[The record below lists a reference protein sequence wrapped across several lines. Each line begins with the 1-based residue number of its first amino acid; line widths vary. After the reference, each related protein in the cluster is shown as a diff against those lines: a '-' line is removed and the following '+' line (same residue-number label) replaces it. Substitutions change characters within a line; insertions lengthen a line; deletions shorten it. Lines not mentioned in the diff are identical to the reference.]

1 MRANRLQLGI
11 LAFLVLCQ
19 SSGMVSLN
27 RGGAVLGA
35 TEPAKAA
42 ELDPQ
47 LTLFKGALLDK
58 GSSDQ
63 MRVNAAAVMLL
74 SENPLAREILLD
86 ALKQTENGAVRD
98 AVCKALIQAGM
109 ERGTIG
115 HVDDFIT
122 PLLGVMAADS
132 STTAKLAAEATLI
145 FSYERISEQLD
156 MLINDDSVP
165 LKAKLIAV
173 YALEL
178 YPDVRAAAALLT
190 LVDNPQQELADEA
203 RRALL
208 ALGISSGE
216 DAAARK
222 GMIKQLKAEDPTAFL
237 QRRLIRKESLIR
249 SAKAELTLWQNR
261 YLTALG
267 EVYAAIADDTEKAKF
282 LAGRLGGS
290 ETVVRLWTLER
301 IRQDRVGTRPNP
313 KLPSEVGAVLVG
325 LISDNDRNV
334 RLKTA
339 GVLPFMTEVDSA
351 QQLLTQLGNEQ
362 DGEVRTELFSA
373 LSRACYI
380 AFLPNSKVKIAPEIR
395 KQTLAWAV
403 TYLSDDAAEKVRKG
417 AEALRMLLEQDG
429 LTDSEADE
437 YFGLLNKKYLA
448 LKKDSDGL
456 LRGELLS
463 AMASLCGPQSV
474 HRDLSSKRF
483 GPLFETAL
491 SDKTDSVRESSVD
504 GLAYID
510 KTAALKRLR
519 KEFVNDASM
528 ILRKKLI
535 NLAAEVGGKE
545 DLPWL
550 AGKIGANSESELAW
564 QAMLKIFNGAD
575 TDVLSA
581 WVENLV
587 AETGGVRASDGQKI
601 TFLEVAERKA
611 VAENKPQML
620 QEVRESLADL
630 YKKTG
635 QFELAADYLDRLYA
649 TAATA
654 KAKRAILPD
663 LMYVYLR
670 IPEVDSA
677 SRLVERC
684 LLERDLDPND
694 AILRSV
700 DDYFVELPGGA
711 DPNGLLD
718 AFGKIQVPRVRPLW
732 QNRLREWMIRF
743 RKAKTSG
750 KLEPDGT

>member
-1 MRANRLQLGI
+1 
-11 LAFLVLCQ
+11 
-19 SSGMVSLN
+19 MVSAD
-27 RGGAVLGA
+27 RGGVGVGA
-35 TEPAKAA
+35 AESVKTA

-63 MRVNAAAVMLL
+63 IRINAAAVLLL
-74 SENPLAREILLD
+74 SDNPLAREILLG
-86 ALKQTENGAVRD
+86 ALKQAENVAVWD

-115 HVDDFIT
+115 RADDFIE
-122 PLLGVMAADS
+122 PLLGVMAAES

-145 FSYERISEQLD
+145 FPYERISEQLD
-156 MLINDDSVP
+156 KIINDDSVP
-165 LKAKLIAV
+165 LKAKLIV
-173 YALEL
+173 IYALEL
-178 YPDVRAAAALLT
+178 HPDVGAAVALLR
-190 LVDNPQQELADEA
+190 LVDNPQQELADDA
-203 RRALL
+203 KRALL
-208 ALGISSGE
+208 AIGISAGE

-222 GMIKQLKAEDPTAFL
+222 AIIKQLKAGDPTAFL

-249 SAKAELTLWQNR
+249 SAKAELALWQNR

-282 LAGRLGGS
+282 LAGHLSGS
-290 ETVVRLWTLER
+290 ETVVRLWALER

-313 KLPSEVGAVLVG
+313 KLPSEVGAVLVA
-325 LISDNDRNV
+325 LISDSDRNV

-339 GVLPFMTEVDSA
+339 GVLSFMTEVDSA
-351 QQLLTQLGNEQ
+351 QQLLAQLGNEQ
-362 DGEVRTELFSA
+362 DGEVRMELFSA

-395 KQTLAWAV
+395 KQTLEWAV
-403 TYLSDDAAEKVRKG
+403 KYLSDETAQKARKG

-429 LTDSEADE
+429 LTDSEADK
-437 YFGLLNKKYLA
+437 YFGFLANKYLS
-448 LKKDSDGL
+448 LKKDSDGP

-463 AMASLCGPQSV
+463 TMASLCGPQSV
-474 HRDLSSKRF
+474 RRDLSIKQF
-483 GPLFETAL
+483 GPLFEAAL
-491 SDKTDSVRESSVD
+491 TDKTDSVRESAVD

-510 KTAALKRLR
+510 KAAILKRLR
-519 KEFVNDASM
+519 KDFVNDASM
-528 ILRKKLI
+528 IIRKKLI

-550 AGKIGANSESELAW
+550 AGKVGVNSESEPAW

-575 TDVLSA
+575 ADTLSA
-581 WVENLV
+581 WVENIV
-587 AETGGVRASDGQKI
+587 AETGGIRASDSQRI
-601 TFLEVAERKA
+601 TFLEIAERKA

-620 QEVRESLADL
+620 QEVRENLAEL

-635 QFELAADYLDRLYA
+635 QFELSADYLSRLYE

-670 IPEVDSA
+670 IPEVDLA
-677 SRLVERC
+677 SKLVENC
-684 LLERDLDPND
+684 LQEQDLDTND
-694 AILRSV
+694 AVLRSV
-700 DDYFVELPGGA
+700 DDYFAELPAGA
-711 DPNGLLD
+711 EPNGLLD
-718 AFGKIQVPRVRPLW
+718 AFGNIQVPRGRPLW

-743 RKAKTSG
+743 GKVQASG